1 MYVLIY
7 FLSVSLSQYIS
18 NITMDV
24 TTDNEENFNY
34 SRQDSLLLIGLFI
47 VAIILQAVNNLII
60 NYAIWVML
68 VYLLV
73 SVSITLTLTT
83 LRKQRIEKTREEIT
97 QIYEILH
104 NLVDKK
110 GKGVDFNNVPF
121 TLEHKYNTIN
131 KIDVIVDPIT
141 FDDKYLP
148 EYLNQL
154 NNFLS
159 TYTWNYEL
167 HLEERKISFV
177 GYDKPPTVARWK
189 GSWLRPTRFFSL
201 GITGKGE
208 FGWLPDKVDKKRLGK
223 SQFLDEMGNPLPADM
238 ELPSAPQGLVCGAPL
253 SLDTII
259 PTTKGYKTM
268 GTIQVGDY
276 VFDRNNTP
284 TKVVNVLDIHLAN
297 KMYLLTFVNDKG
309 KKIKIKSD
317 EVHRFPTYI
326 NSNTTEPINCEF
338 LLEGDVII
346 GNNSVYTLESKEEIP
361 QEDVRCITVESPEHI
376 FLICD
381 KKRLFFGGKRYPYD
395 AVFTYNT
402 GGGKSVAIQN
412 IIYGGIAHRN
422 EVALS
427 LIDPKYTEFS
437 AYKNM
442 KGIVGVA
449 NTTEET
455 VEVLRIAKLAMYQRN
470 QILAELKLKNIM
482 DYTPTKKSGLVYV
495 TGRDYREDD
504 IIKVRANKVESTI
517 PAKDLVELVNTN
529 THDVIE
535 VCLNDKDW
543 IEVNYNCVDFIYS
556 DEMKMLVT
564 VLDELAEAT
573 QKSGIKD
580 QKAKEQDALKDEII
594 NLVTSITQLG
604 RSSAIHIIS
613 ATQKPNSTVV
623 PTILRSNPL
632 ALDTL
637 VETLNQFKVTI
648 RDIKVGDKIL
658 GTDNQYYE
666 VIDKTPV
673 HIPTK
678 VYSVSFTNG
687 NVICSDTHQWTVH
700 TSDNSY
706 SYVTE
711 SEDLVRN
718 RDWFIENDIHF
729 GRYED
734 NIKLLDVSLVEQT
747 ECVCITTNSP
757 DNQFLIYT
765 DSGNPIYTHNCGF
778 RAFCGRA
785 TETGASLVALDN
797 NLATTIDSTY
807 PGMGIVQ
814 SGGKNEFIRYYFS
827 KFEDLEEYYRQRGL
841 DELGYSPIDSEFSGN
856 GKLEDLEGEI
866 EITINRDKSKYE
878 FEENSVEIDNREEQD
893 WREV

>member
-68 VYLLV
+68 TYLLV

-238 ELPSAPQGLVCGAPL
+238 ELPTAPQGLICGA
-253 SLDTII
+253 
-259 PTTKGYKTM
+259 
-268 GTIQVGDY
+268 
-276 VFDRNNTP
+276 
-284 TKVVNVLDIHLAN
+284 
-297 KMYLLTFVNDKG
+297 
-309 KKIKIKSD
+309 
-317 EVHRFPTYI
+317 
-326 NSNTTEPINCEF
+326 
-338 LLEGDVII
+338 
-346 GNNSVYTLESKEEIP
+346 
-361 QEDVRCITVESPEHI
+361 
-376 FLICD
+376 
-381 KKRLFFGGKRYPYD
+381 
-395 AVFTYNT
+395 T
-402 GGGKSVAIQN
+402 GGGKSVAVQN

-427 LIDPKYTEFS
+427 LIDPKFTEFS
-437 AYKNM
+437 GYKGM
-442 KGIVGVA
+442 KGITGVA
-449 NTTEET
+449 NTVEEA
-455 VEVLRIAKLAMYQRN
+455 VEVLRIAKQAMYRRN
-470 QILAELKLKNIM
+470 QRLAELKIKNIM
-482 DYTPTKKSGLVYV
+482 EYKPTKKSGKVYI
-495 TGRDYREDD
+495 TGRDYLESDS
-504 IIKVRANKVESTI
+504 IKVKVNSVEKEMTANE
-517 PAKDLVELVNTN
+517 LVELVNTE
-529 THDVIE
+529 TTSKID
-535 VCLNDKDW
+535 VCLNGTDW
-543 IEVNYNCVDFIYS
+543 IEVNYNCVKYIYS

-564 VLDELAEAT
+564 IVDELAELT
-573 QKSGIKD
+573 QLSGSKD
-580 QKAKEQDALKDEII
+580 QKSKDQDMLRTEIVSLI
-594 NLVTSITQLG
+594 ASITQLG
-604 RSSAIHIIS
+604 RSAAIHAIVC
-613 ATQKPNSTVV
+613 TQKPSAVVLPTV
-623 PTILRSNPL
+623 IRSNPL

-637 VETLNQFKVTI
+637 VVTDRGDKSL
-648 RDIKVGDKIL
+648 RDITLKDKVF
-658 GTDNQYYE
+658 GTDNKFHN
-666 VIDKTPV
+666 ILDITPTHTPKT
-673 HIPTK
+673 
-678 VYSVSFTNG
+678 VYKITFTNG
-687 NVICSDTHQWTVH
+687 TVTCSDVHQWTVQNK
-700 TSDNSY
+700 DNTY
-706 SYVTE
+706 EYVTE
-711 SEDLVRN
+711 TEDL
-718 RDWFIENDIHF
+718 FINQNWYIEKEIRF

-734 NIKLLDVSLVEQT
+734 SVGLVKVSKVPNI
-747 ECVCITTNSP
+747 ECACITTDSP
-757 DNQFLIYT
+757 DSQFLIYT
-765 DSGNPIYTHNCGF
+765 DDGNKIFTHNCGLK
-778 RAFCGRA
+778 
-785 TETGASLVALDN
+785 SL
-797 NLATTIDSTY
+797 
-807 PGMGIVQ
+807 
-814 SGGKNEFIRYYFS
+814 
-827 KFEDLEEYYRQRGL
+827 
-841 DELGYSPIDSEFSGN
+841 
-856 GKLEDLEGEI
+856 
-866 EITINRDKSKYE
+866 
-878 FEENSVEIDNREEQD
+878 
-893 WREV
+893 

>member
-68 VYLLV
+68 TYLLV

-177 GYDKPPTVARWK
+177 GYDKPPTVARWQ
-189 GSWLRPTRFFSL
+189 GSWLRPTRFFTL

-208 FGWLPDKVDKKRLGK
+208 IAWMPDKVDKKKLGK
-223 SQFLDEMGNPLPADM
+223 SQFLDEMGNPLQADM
-238 ELPSAPQGLVCGAPL
+238 ELPAAPQGLICGA
-253 SLDTII
+253 
-259 PTTKGYKTM
+259 
-268 GTIQVGDY
+268 
-276 VFDRNNTP
+276 
-284 TKVVNVLDIHLAN
+284 
-297 KMYLLTFVNDKG
+297 
-309 KKIKIKSD
+309 
-317 EVHRFPTYI
+317 
-326 NSNTTEPINCEF
+326 
-338 LLEGDVII
+338 
-346 GNNSVYTLESKEEIP
+346 
-361 QEDVRCITVESPEHI
+361 
-376 FLICD
+376 
-381 KKRLFFGGKRYPYD
+381 
-395 AVFTYNT
+395 T
-402 GGGKSVAIQN
+402 GGGKSVAVQN

-427 LIDPKYTEFS
+427 LVDPKFTEFS
-437 AYKNM
+437 GYKGM
-442 KGIVGVA
+442 KGITGVA
-449 NTTEET
+449 NTVEEA
-455 VEVLRIAKLAMYQRN
+455 VEVLRIAKQAMYRRN
-470 QILAELKLKNIM
+470 QRLAELKIKNIM
-482 DYTPTKKSGLVYV
+482 EYKPTKKSGKVYI
-495 TGRDYREDD
+495 TGRDYLEND
-504 IIKVRANKVESTI
+504 IIKVKANSVEKEIT
-517 PAKDLVELVNTN
+517 AGELVELVNTE
-529 THDVIE
+529 TTSKIE
-535 VCLNDKDW
+535 VCLNGTDW
-543 IEVNYNCVDFIYS
+543 IEVNYNCVNYIYS

-564 VLDELAEAT
+564 IVDELAELT
-573 QKSGIKD
+573 QLSGSKD
-580 QKAKEQDALKDEII
+580 QKSKDQDMLRTEIVSLI
-594 NLVTSITQLG
+594 ASITQLG
-604 RSSAIHIIS
+604 RSAAIHAIVC
-613 ATQKPNSTVV
+613 TQKPSAVILPTV
-623 PTILRSNPL
+623 IRSNPL
-632 ALDTL
+632 VLDTL
-637 VETLNQFKVTI
+637 VVTDSGDKPLRDITLNDKVF
-648 RDIKVGDKIL
+648 
-658 GTDNQYYE
+658 GTDNKFHN
-666 VIDKTPV
+666 ILDITPTHTPKT
-673 HIPTK
+673 
-678 VYSVSFTNG
+678 VYRITFTNG
-687 NVICSDTHQWTVH
+687 DVTCSDVHQWTVQNK
-700 TSDNSY
+700 DNTY
-706 SYVTE
+706 EYVTE
-711 SEDLVRN
+711 TEDLFIN
-718 RDWFIENDIHF
+718 QDWYIENDIRF

-734 NIKLLDVSLVEQT
+734 NIRLVRVSRVPAVD
-747 ECVCITTNSP
+747 CACITTNSS

-765 DSGNPIYTHNCGF
+765 DRRNPIYTHNCGF
-778 RAFCGRA
+778 RGFCGRA
-785 TETGASLVALDN
+785 NETGASMVALDN

-827 KFEDLEEYYRQRGL
+827 KFEDLEDYYKKRGL
-841 DELGYSPIDSEFSGN
+841 DELGYSPLDGDYT
-856 GKLEDLEGEI
+856 GADAVVEDLEGEI
-866 EITINRDKSKYE
+866 EINVSRDKTEFE
-878 FEENSVEIDNREEQD
+878 FEEDRVEIDNRDDQK
-893 WREV
+893 WGEV

>member
-7 FLSVSLSQYIS
+7 FLAVSLSQYIS
-18 NITMDV
+18 NLTMNV

-34 SRQDSLLLIGLFI
+34 STSDSLLLVGMLLVAVILQILNSLFI
-47 VAIILQAVNNLII
+47 S
-60 NYAIWVML
+60 YAMWIML
-68 VYLLV
+68 VYLV
-73 SVSITLTLTT
+73 TCMGITLTMTA

-104 NLVDKK
+104 SLVDKK

-131 KIDVIVDPIT
+131 RIDVTVDPVS

-167 HLEERKISFV
+167 HLEERKVSFI

-189 GSWLRPTRFFSL
+189 GNWLRPTRFFSL

-238 ELPSAPQGLVCGAPL
+238 ELPTAPQGLVCGA
-253 SLDTII
+253 
-259 PTTKGYKTM
+259 
-268 GTIQVGDY
+268 
-276 VFDRNNTP
+276 
-284 TKVVNVLDIHLAN
+284 
-297 KMYLLTFVNDKG
+297 
-309 KKIKIKSD
+309 
-317 EVHRFPTYI
+317 
-326 NSNTTEPINCEF
+326 
-338 LLEGDVII
+338 
-346 GNNSVYTLESKEEIP
+346 
-361 QEDVRCITVESPEHI
+361 
-376 FLICD
+376 
-381 KKRLFFGGKRYPYD
+381 
-395 AVFTYNT
+395 T
-402 GGGKSVAIQN
+402 GGGKSVAVQN

-437 AYKNM
+437 AYKGM

-449 NTTEET
+449 NTVEEA

-470 QILAELKLKNIM
+470 QRLAELKLKNIM
-482 DYTPTKKSGLVYV
+482 DYKPTKKSGLVYV

-504 IIKVRANKVESTI
+504 IVKVRTNKVESTI
-517 PAKDLVELVNTN
+517 SAKDLVELVNTN

-543 IEVNYNCVDFIYS
+543 IEVNYNCVKFIYT
-556 DEMKMLVT
+556 DEMKMLIT
-564 VLDELAEAT
+564 VVDELAELS
-573 QKSGIKD
+573 QKSGMKD
-580 QKAKEQDALKDEII
+580 QKAKEQDALRDEIMGLI
-594 NLVTSITQLG
+594 ASITQLG
-604 RSSAIHIIS
+604 RSAAVHAIVC
-613 ATQKPNSTVV
+613 TQKPNHQIV
-623 PTILRSNPL
+623 PTVLRSNPL

-637 VETLNQFKVTI
+637 VETSNHLKVSI
-648 RDIKVGDKIL
+648 RDVKIGDKIL
-658 GTDNQYYE
+658 GTDNQYYD
-666 VIDKTPV
+666 VLDKTPV

-678 VYSVSFTNG
+678 VYSISFTNG

-711 SEDLVRN
+711 AEDLFRN
-718 RDWFIENDIHF
+718 KDWFIENSIHF

-734 NIKLLDVSLVEQT
+734 NIQLLDVSLVEQT

-757 DNQFLIYT
+757 DSQFLIYT
-765 DSGNPIYTHNCGF
+765 DSGNPIYTHNCGLTF
-778 RAFCGRA
+778 
-785 TETGASLVALDN
+785 L
-797 NLATTIDSTY
+797 
-807 PGMGIVQ
+807 
-814 SGGKNEFIRYYFS
+814 
-827 KFEDLEEYYRQRGL
+827 
-841 DELGYSPIDSEFSGN
+841 
-856 GKLEDLEGEI
+856 
-866 EITINRDKSKYE
+866 
-878 FEENSVEIDNREEQD
+878 
-893 WREV
+893 

>member
-60 NYAIWVML
+60 NYAVWVML
-68 VYLLV
+68 TYLLV

-238 ELPSAPQGLVCGAPL
+238 ELPSAPQGLICGA
-253 SLDTII
+253 
-259 PTTKGYKTM
+259 
-268 GTIQVGDY
+268 
-276 VFDRNNTP
+276 
-284 TKVVNVLDIHLAN
+284 
-297 KMYLLTFVNDKG
+297 
-309 KKIKIKSD
+309 
-317 EVHRFPTYI
+317 
-326 NSNTTEPINCEF
+326 
-338 LLEGDVII
+338 
-346 GNNSVYTLESKEEIP
+346 
-361 QEDVRCITVESPEHI
+361 
-376 FLICD
+376 
-381 KKRLFFGGKRYPYD
+381 
-395 AVFTYNT
+395 T
-402 GGGKSVAIQN
+402 GGGKSVAVQN

-427 LIDPKYTEFS
+427 LIDPKFTEFS
-437 AYKNM
+437 GYKGM
-442 KGIVGVA
+442 KGITGVA
-449 NTTEET
+449 NTVEEA
-455 VEVLRIAKLAMYQRN
+455 VEVLRIAKQAMYRRN
-470 QILAELKLKNIM
+470 QRLAELKIKNIM
-482 DYTPTKKSGLVYV
+482 EYKPTKKSGKVYV
-495 TGRDYREDD
+495 TGRDYLETD
-504 IIKVRANKVESTI
+504 IIKVKVNSVEKEMTANE
-517 PAKDLVELVNTN
+517 LVGLVNTE
-529 THDVIE
+529 TTSKIE
-535 VCLNDKDW
+535 VCLNGIDW
-543 IEVNYNCVDFIYS
+543 IEVNYNCVNYIYS

-564 VLDELAEAT
+564 IVDELAELT
-573 QKSGIKD
+573 QLSGSKD
-580 QKAKEQDALKDEII
+580 QKSKDQDMLRTEIVSLI
-594 NLVTSITQLG
+594 ASITQLG
-604 RSSAIHIIS
+604 RSAAIHAIVC
-613 ATQKPNSTVV
+613 TQKPSAVVLPTV
-623 PTILRSNPL
+623 IRSNPL

-637 VETLNQFKVTI
+637 VVTDSGDKLL
-648 RDIKVGDKIL
+648 RDITLDDKVF
-658 GTDNQYYE
+658 GTDNKFHN
-666 VIDKTPV
+666 ILDITPTHTPKT
-673 HIPTK
+673 
-678 VYSVSFTNG
+678 VYKITFTNG
-687 NVICSDTHQWTVH
+687 TVTCSDVHQWTVQNK
-700 TSDNSY
+700 DNTY
-706 SYVTE
+706 EYVTE
-711 SEDLVRN
+711 TEDLFIN
-718 RDWFIENDIHF
+718 QDWYIENDIRF

-734 NIKLLDVSLVEQT
+734 NIRLVRVSKVPAVD
-747 ECVCITTNSP
+747 CACITTDSS
-757 DNQFLIYT
+757 DSQFLIYT
-765 DSGNPIYTHNCGF
+765 DNGNKIFTHNCGL
-778 RAFCGRA
+778 
-785 TETGASLVALDN
+785 SL
-797 NLATTIDSTY
+797 
-807 PGMGIVQ
+807 
-814 SGGKNEFIRYYFS
+814 
-827 KFEDLEEYYRQRGL
+827 YR
-841 DELGYSPIDSEFSGN
+841 PH
-856 GKLEDLEGEI
+856 
-866 EITINRDKSKYE
+866 
-878 FEENSVEIDNREEQD
+878 
-893 WREV
+893 

>member
-34 SRQDSLLLIGLFI
+34 SKQDSLLLIGLFV
-47 VAIILQAVNNLII
+47 VAIILQSINGLII

-68 VYLLV
+68 TYLLV

-131 KIDVIVDPIT
+131 RIDVTVDPIT

-167 HLEERKISFV
+167 HLEERLVSFV
-177 GYDKPPTVARWK
+177 GYDKPPTVARWQ
-189 GSWLRPTRFFSL
+189 GNWLRPTRFFTL

-208 FGWLPDKVDKKRLGK
+208 IAWMPDKVDKKRLGK
-223 SQFLDEMGNPLPADM
+223 SQFLDEMGNPIQTDM
-238 ELPSAPQGLVCGAPL
+238 ELPTAPQGLVCGAPL

-284 TKVVNVLDIHLAN
+284 TKVIDVLDIHLAD
-297 KMYLLTFVNDKG
+297 KMYLLTFIDNKG
-309 KKIKIKSD
+309 KKIRIKSD

-338 LLEGDVII
+338 LLTGDVII
-346 GNNSVYTLESKEEIP
+346 GNNAVYTLESKVEIL
-361 QEDVRCITVESPEHI
+361 QENVRCITVESPEHI

-381 KKRLFFGGKRYPYD
+381 KKKLFFGGKKYPHD

-437 AYKNM
+437 AYKGM
-442 KGIVGVA
+442 KGVVGVA
-449 NTTEET
+449 NTVEEA
-455 VEVLRIAKLAMYQRN
+455 VEVLRIAKMAMYQRN
-470 QILAELKLKNIM
+470 QVLADLKLKNIM
-482 DYTPTKKSGLVYV
+482 DYKPTKKSGLVYV
-495 TGRDYREDD
+495 TGRDYREEYT
-504 IIKVRANKVESTI
+504 IKVRTNKVESSI
-517 PAKDLVELVNTN
+517 SAKDLVELVNTN
-529 THDVIE
+529 TNDTIE
-535 VCLNDKDW
+535 VCLNGEDW
-543 IEVNYNCVDFIYS
+543 IEVNYNCVKFIYT
-556 DEMKMLVT
+556 DEMKMLIT
-564 VLDELAEAT
+564 VLDELAELSMS
-573 QKSGIKD
+573 SGLKD
-580 QKAKEQDALKDEII
+580 QKSKDQDALRAEVIS
-594 NLVTSITQLG
+594 LVTSITQLG
-604 RSSAIHIIS
+604 RSTAIHIIS
-613 ATQKPNSTVV
+613 ATQKPNASVV

-637 VETLNQFKVTI
+637 VETSNHSKVSI
-648 RDIKVGDKIL
+648 QNINIGDKIL
-658 GTDNQYYE
+658 GTDNSYYA
-666 VIDKTPV
+666 VIDKTPI
-673 HIPTK
+673 HIPTN
-678 VYSVSFTNG
+678 VYSISFTNG

-711 SEDLVRN
+711 TEDLFRN
-718 RDWFIENDIHF
+718 KDWFIEKSIHF

-765 DSGNPIYTHNCGF
+765 DSGKPIYTHNCGLTF
-778 RAFCGRA
+778 
-785 TETGASLVALDN
+785 L
-797 NLATTIDSTY
+797 
-807 PGMGIVQ
+807 
-814 SGGKNEFIRYYFS
+814 
-827 KFEDLEEYYRQRGL
+827 
-841 DELGYSPIDSEFSGN
+841 
-856 GKLEDLEGEI
+856 
-866 EITINRDKSKYE
+866 
-878 FEENSVEIDNREEQD
+878 
-893 WREV
+893 

>member
-1 MYVLIY
+1 MKWKDVNVGHVFSDGSVVTEKHLSHQYNSYRVTYNNKTIVLSGDHLLQFNISPLCDDAKVEIAQYCVGNVPLKEKLYV
-7 FLSVSLSQYIS
+7 
-18 NITMDV
+18 NILGTADIQHRKMI
-24 TTDNEENFNY
+24 TD
-34 SRQDSLLLIGLFI
+34 
-47 VAIILQAVNNLII
+47 
-60 NYAIWVML
+60 
-68 VYLLV
+68 YLLGKHVSGV
-73 SVSITLTLTT
+73 SVSDIS
-83 LRKQRIEKTREEIT
+83 EPH
-97 QIYEILH
+97 YEFYIF
-104 NLVDKK
+104 K
-110 GKGVDFNNVPF
+110 
-121 TLEHKYNTIN
+121 
-131 KIDVIVDPIT
+131 
-141 FDDKYLP
+141 FDDGTYHEASVNRVQTSWESQRVSDREYWIPVNGLAYLFKKYGILTFSGTTVQNVEFLGKLP
-148 EYLNQL
+148 C
-154 NNFLS
+154 FCVS
-159 TYTWNYEL
+159 TSTGKYEL
-167 HLEERKISFV
+167 
-177 GYDKPPTVARWK
+177 
-189 GSWLRPTRFFSL
+189 
-201 GITGKGE
+201 
-208 FGWLPDKVDKKRLGK
+208 
-223 SQFLDEMGNPLPADM
+223 N
-238 ELPSAPQGLVCGAPL
+238 GLVHH
-253 SLDTII
+253 
-259 PTTKGYKTM
+259 
-268 GTIQVGDY
+268 
-276 VFDRNNTP
+276 N
-284 TKVVNVLDIHLAN
+284 
-297 KMYLLTFVNDKG
+297 
-309 KKIKIKSD
+309 
-317 EVHRFPTYI
+317 
-326 NSNTTEPINCEF
+326 
-338 LLEGDVII
+338 
-346 GNNSVYTLESKEEIP
+346 
-361 QEDVRCITVESPEHI
+361 
-376 FLICD
+376 
-381 KKRLFFGGKRYPYD
+381 
-395 AVFTYNT
+395 
-402 GGGKSVAIQN
+402 SVAIQN

-482 DYTPTKKSGLVYV
+482 DYKPTKKSGLVYV

-504 IIKVRANKVESTI
+504 IIKVRTNKVESTI

-580 QKAKEQDALKDEII
+580 QKAKEQDTLKDEII

-623 PTILRSNPL
+623 PTVLRSNPL

-637 VETLNQFKVTI
+637 IETSNHVKVSI
-648 RDIKVGDKIL
+648 RDIQVGDKIL
-658 GTDNQYYE
+658 GTDNQYYD
-666 VIDKTPV
+666 VVDKTPV

-678 VYSVSFTNG
+678 VYSISFTTG

-711 SEDLVRN
+711 SEDLFRN
-718 RDWFIENDIHF
+718 KDWFIENDIHF

-734 NIKLLDVSLVEQT
+734 DIKLLDVSLVEQT

-827 KFEDLEEYYRQRGL
+827 KFEDLEEYYQQRGL

-856 GKLEDLEGEI
+856 SQLEDLDGEI
-866 EITINRDKSKYE
+866 EITVNRDKSKYE
-878 FEENSVEIDNREEQD
+878 FEKNSVEIDNREEQD